1 MALEDILESLDAEA
15 RKQSADII
23 DRAQSQAEKL
33 IAEAKEDA
41 GQILAASKK
50 AAIENLRSQEAKV
63 LLEARFKAKKRVA
76 EAKEVL
82 TDKVFAEAQ
91 SRIASMWSRPIYKEV
106 FKHLVREALGENN
119 NSHSGL
125 TVQVSPRDVDLA
137 KDFFSSKRLSNNVRI
152 VGRDDIKSG
161 VAMVVDGG
169 RKTGINTLE
178 SRFQKVQKLLRTKVG
193 ATLFDDDN

>member
-23 DRAQSQAEKL
+23 ARAQGQAEKL

-41 GQILAASKK
+41 EQILAASKK
-50 AAIENLRSQEAKV
+50 AAVENSRSQEAKV

-76 EAKEVL
+76 EAKEVVI
-82 TDKVFAEAQ
+82 DKVFAEAE
-91 SRIASMWSRPIYKEV
+91 SRIVSMRSGSIYSKV
-106 FKHLVREALGENN
+106 FKHLAREALGENSN
-119 NSHSGL
+119 GQAGL
-125 TVQVSPRDVDLA
+125 TLHVNPGDVNIA
-137 KDFFSSKRLSNNVRI
+137 KAFFASERPANNVQI

-161 VAMVVDGG
+161 VAMLLDGG

-178 SRFQKVQKLLRTKVG
+178 SRLQKAKKLLRTKVG
-193 ATLFDDDN
+193 ATLFDDHN